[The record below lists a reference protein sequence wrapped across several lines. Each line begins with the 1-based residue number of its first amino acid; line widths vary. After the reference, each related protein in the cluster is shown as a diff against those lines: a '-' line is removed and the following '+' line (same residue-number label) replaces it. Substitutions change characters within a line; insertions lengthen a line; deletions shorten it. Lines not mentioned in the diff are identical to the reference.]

1 MKNIIISFI
10 ISLLTCLCG
19 MGINYYWFTKHN
31 WLKFA
36 FRTHCGE
43 ITIENGFGLEAVHTY
58 AMSPEEVDAVG
69 MKFSIALFIIW
80 LLVIWLITFIIV
92 TVVSKIFK
100 K

>member
-1 MKNIIISFI
+1 MKNIIISFV
-10 ISLLTCLCG
+10 ISLFTCLCG
-19 MGINYYWFTKHN
+19 AGINYYWFTKHN

-36 FRTHCGE
+36 FRTHGGE

-58 AMSPEEVDAVG
+58 AMRPEEVDVVG